1 MNLFCKNPLCI
12 HRNIDRIILCC
23 NQTVDSLII
32 TKYSWAK
39 EYSCGSCNSK
49 FYLCSICNNEH
60 QSRKLLIKSQLY
72 RHAKLH
78 QRTEQTSK
86 RKSKPIFNV
95 KEKKNKICTLQ
106 NVVTKK
112 PSYTV
117 INVDDSRNESS
128 VPLSNQSVLS
138 KKSTASDISS
148 NKSSITSA
156 SSLVA
161 LANCGTESMDCY
173 ISNED
178 TMLHMLLARF
188 TSKLSRYQRHDL
200 CEIFKLLQNK
210 YSITSNEKRDVDDKE
225 IELDIPTTDASI
237 RKQYLTGKDSII
249 KNIPTPAVI
258 EFKNHSYTSI
268 KECVSNYLLLNKTA
282 KTITSVKNRYRSV
295 SNITECVAAQ
305 HWVR

>member
-1 MNLFCKNPLCI
+1 MN
-12 HRNIDRIILCC
+12 
-23 NQTVDSLII
+23 
-32 TKYSWAK
+32 
-39 EYSCGSCNSK
+39 
-49 FYLCSICNNEH
+49 
-60 QSRKLLIKSQLY
+60 
-72 RHAKLH
+72 
-78 QRTEQTSK
+78 
-86 RKSKPIFNV
+86 
-95 KEKKNKICTLQ
+95 EKKNKIGTLQ

-178 TMLHMLLARF
+178 TILHMLLARF

-210 YSITSNEKRDVDDKE
+210 YSKTSNEKRDVDNKE

-237 RKQYLTGKDSII
+237 WKQYLLT
-249 KNIPTPAVI
+249 
-258 EFKNHSYTSI
+258 
-268 KECVSNYLLLNKTA
+268 
-282 KTITSVKNRYRSV
+282 
-295 SNITECVAAQ
+295 Q
-305 HWVR
+305 